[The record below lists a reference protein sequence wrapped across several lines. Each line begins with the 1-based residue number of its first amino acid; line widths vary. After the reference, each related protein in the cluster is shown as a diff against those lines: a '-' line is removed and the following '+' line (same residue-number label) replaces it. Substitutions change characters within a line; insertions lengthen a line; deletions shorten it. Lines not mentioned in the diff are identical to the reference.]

1 MQLKPDDVRRKTI
14 VFQVYDKDTFSKD
27 DGLGE
32 VQVPLWN
39 IIDLEAETM
48 NTMELAEITKDSNNK
63 PKLWARRPDA
73 SK

>member
-1 MQLKPDDVRRKTI
+1 MKPDDVRRKTI

-63 PKLWARRPDA
+63 PKLWAWRPDA